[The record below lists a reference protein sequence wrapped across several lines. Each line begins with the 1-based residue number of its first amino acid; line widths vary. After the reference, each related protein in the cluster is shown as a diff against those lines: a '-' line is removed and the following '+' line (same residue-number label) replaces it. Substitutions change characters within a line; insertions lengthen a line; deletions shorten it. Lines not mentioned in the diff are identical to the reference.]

1 MWSAPAA
8 LVDDVPEPV
17 PQQSADPVPG
27 PETAL

>member
-1 MWSAPAA
+1 MRAPAG
-8 LVDDVPEPV
+8 LVDDIHEPV